1 MKYVTTIDDQSYQI
15 EIITEDEITA
25 DGKRHTVDFQS
36 VIGPLV
42 VSLILDSQSYE
53 AYVNPTEA
61 GLEVLLRGQR
71 YLVNVEDERKRL
83 LRDVSGTKAIRRDEI
98 QLKAPM
104 PGLIVAVP
112 VEEGQL
118 VDKGDNL
125 VVLESMKMQNEIK
138 APREGKVT
146 GVRVN
151 PGDNVDQNQVLVVI
165 N

>member
-1 MKYVTTIDDQSYQI
+1 MKYITTIDNQSYEI
-15 EIITEDEITA
+15 EILTEDEITA
-25 DGKRHTVDFQS
+25 DGERYNVDFQS
-36 VIGPLV
+36 VVGPPV
-42 VSLILDSQSYE
+42 VSLIINDQSYE
-53 AYVNPTEA
+53 AYVNPTEF

-71 YLVNVEDERKRL
+71 YLVNVEDERQRL
-83 LRDVSGTKAIRRDEI
+83 LREVSGPKAFRRAEI
-98 QLKAPM
+98 QLKSPM

-112 VEEGQL
+112 VEEGQQ
-118 VDKGDNL
+118 VDKGDIL
-125 VVLESMKMQNEIK
+125 VILESMKMQNEIK

>member
-1 MKYVTTIDDQSYQI
+1 MKYVTTIDNQSYEI
-15 EIITEDEITA
+15 EILTKNEIIA
-25 DGKRHTVDFQS
+25 DGERYTIDFQS
-36 VIGPLV
+36 VVGPPV
-42 VSLILDSQSYE
+42 VSLIIDDQSYE

-71 YLVNVEDERKRL
+71 YLVNVADERQRL
-83 LRDVSGTKAIRRDEI
+83 LREVSGTKAIRRAEI
-98 QLKAPM
+98 QLKSPM

-112 VEEGQL
+112 VEEGHQ

-125 VVLESMKMQNEIK
+125 VILESMKMQNEIK

-146 GVRVN
+146 DVRVN

>member
-36 VIGPLV
+36 VIGPPV

-71 YLVNVEDERKRL
+71 YLVNVEDERKRI
-83 LRDVSGTKAIRRDEI
+83 LRDVSGTKAIQRDEI
-98 QLKAPM
+98 QLKSPM

-112 VEEGQL
+112 VEEGQQ

-125 VVLESMKMQNEIK
+125 VILESMKMQNEIK

>member
-36 VIGPLV
+36 VIGPPV

-125 VVLESMKMQNEIK
+125 VVLDSMIIQNEIK

-151 PGDNVDQNQVLVVI
+151 PGDNVDQNHVLVVI

>member
-1 MKYVTTIDDQSYQI
+1 MKYVTTIDDQSYEI

-36 VIGPLV
+36 VIGPPV

-61 GLEVLLRGQR
+61 GLEILLRGQR
-71 YLVNVEDERKRL
+71 YLVNVEDERQRL

-112 VEEGQL
+112 VEEGQQ

-125 VVLESMKMQNEIK
+125 VILEILSF
-138 APREGKVT
+138 
-146 GVRVN
+146 
-151 PGDNVDQNQVLVVI
+151 
-165 N
+165 